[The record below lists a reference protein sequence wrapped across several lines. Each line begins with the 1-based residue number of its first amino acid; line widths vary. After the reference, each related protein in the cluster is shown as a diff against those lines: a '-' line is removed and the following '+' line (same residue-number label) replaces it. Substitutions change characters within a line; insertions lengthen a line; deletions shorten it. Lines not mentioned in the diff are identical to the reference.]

1 MHKSIMAKPP
11 YLVICFA
18 AIATVTV
25 APAIAGAGIHMKT
38 QARVVII
45 GGGIMGASLL
55 YHLAELGWT
64 DSILIEKDE
73 LTSGS
78 TWHAAGQCPNIT
90 GSYNL
95 AKIHAYSNDL
105 YPRLEGLTGQ
115 YVSWHK
121 SGGIRL
127 ATNDRELA
135 WLRYIHGYSKIIGFD
150 MEIIDPAEIRRINPF
165 LTTDGVIAGA
175 HTTSDG
181 HADPSGI
188 CNALAIGARA
198 MGATI
203 IRNNRVTGLT
213 QLPSGEWDV
222 ATENGVVRAEI
233 IVNAAGCY
241 ARQVAQMAGIDIP
254 VTNMEHHYIV
264 TDPIQ
269 AFMDRSEEI
278 PVMRCP
284 YVSGYFRQEQ
294 KSGLIGIYE
303 NTGLKEAWAPK
314 GMPEW
319 ESTSELFGDDL
330 DRIGKWLERAIER
343 MPILGEVGIRRV
355 INGAIPHTPDG
366 GPLLGPATGLTNFWH
381 CCGTSFGI
389 AQGGGAGKYLA
400 QWMVFSDA
408 DINMTEFDP
417 RRYGAFADEDYSRE
431 KVFLDYRLTFT
442 TRLPGEEEPDG
453 RPRKTSPLHD
463 RLLAQGAVH
472 TETFGWERPKWFS
485 IDGRAEASG
494 YARTNVFDV
503 VKDEVR
509 AVAERVGVLDLTG
522 FAKYD
527 VSGPDAEAFLDRICA
542 NRMPRKAGGIG
553 LVHPLSR
560 GGRIQGEMTVTR
572 LADDHFYC
580 LSAAAAELRDFDLLM
595 QSRHADE
602 QVTIRNVTEARGV
615 LVLSGPRSRDV
626 LARLTDT
633 DLSNEGFRWLS
644 GREITIAGHR
654 VRALRV
660 SYVGEL
666 GWELHPLM
674 EAMLPL
680 YDAIWA
686 AGQEF
691 GIANYGLYAVNTM
704 RMEKGYKAWGSELT
718 NELTMI
724 EADMNRFIAFKKDD
738 FVGRQAT
745 LDAPDRMRIVY
756 GEMAATD
763 TDARGAEPVM
773 AGDRCIG
780 MTTSGGY
787 GHRVGKSLFFA
798 AVPPEHATPGTSF
811 DIVVQGQRRPATVL
825 EQPAYD
831 PDNARMKA

>member
-1 MHKSIMAKPP
+1 MQTESMQNQAMQK
-11 YLVICFA
+11 
-18 AIATVTV
+18 
-25 APAIAGAGIHMKT
+25 

-64 DSILIEKDE
+64 DTILIEKDE

-78 TWHAAGQCPNIT
+78 TWHAAGQCPSIT
-90 GSYNL
+90 GSFNL

-105 YPRLEGLTGQ
+105 YPRLEALTGQ

-127 ATNDRELA
+127 ATNERELA

-150 MEIIDPAEIRRINPF
+150 MAIIDPGEIRRLNPF
-165 LTTDGVIAGA
+165 LNTDGVIAGA

-198 MGATI
+198 MGATVM
-203 IRNNRVTGLT
+203 RQNRVTGLA
-213 QLPSGEWDV
+213 QLQSGDWDV
-222 ATENGVVRAEI
+222 ITEQGTIRAEI
-233 IVNAAGCY
+233 VVNAAGCY
-241 ARQVAQMAGIDIP
+241 ARQVAWMAGIDIP

-269 AFMDRSEEI
+269 AFIDRAEEI

-284 YVSGYFRQEQ
+284 WVSGYFRQEQ

-303 NTGLKEAWAPK
+303 NTGLKEAWSPK

-343 MPILGEVGIRRV
+343 MPIFGEVGIRRV

-366 GPLLGPATGLTNFWH
+366 GPLLGPAAGLRNFWH

-400 QWMVFSDA
+400 QWMVFGDA

-417 RRYGAFADEDYSRE
+417 RRYGAFADQDYSRD

-453 RPRKTSPLHD
+453 RPRKTSPLHG
-463 RLLAQGAVH
+463 RLQAMGAVH

-485 IDGRAEASG
+485 LDGRDEVSG
-494 YARTNVFDV
+494 YHRTNVFDV
-503 VKDEVR
+503 VAAEVR

-527 VSGPDAEAFLDRICA
+527 VTGPDAEAFLNRICA
-542 NRMPRKAGGIG
+542 NRMPKKAGGIG

-560 GGRIQGEMTVTR
+560 SGRIQGEMTVTR

-580 LSAAAAELRDFDLLM
+580 LSAAAAELRDLDLM
-595 QSRHADE
+595 QQSKLPHEA
-602 QVTIRNVTEARGV
+602 VTIRNVTEDRGV
-615 LVLSGPRSRDV
+615 IVLSGPRSRDL
-626 LARLTDT
+626 LAQLTDA
-633 DLSNEGFRWLS
+633 DLSNDGFRWLS
-644 GREITIAGHR
+644 GREITIAGHP

-666 GWELHPLM
+666 GWELHPM
-674 EAMLPL
+674 MGAMLPL

-686 AGQEF
+686 AGQAY

-704 RMEKGYKAWGSELT
+704 RLEKGYKAWSSELT
-718 NELTMI
+718 NELTMV
-724 EADMNRFIAFKKDD
+724 EADMARFVAWKKDD
-738 FVGRQAT
+738 FVGKQAT
-745 LDAPDRMRIVY
+745 HDAPDRFRIVY

-773 AGDRCIG
+773 DADRCIG
-780 MTTSGGY
+780 LTTSGGY

-798 AVPPEHATPGTSF
+798 AVPLAYSAPGTRF
-811 DIVVQGQRRPATVL
+811 DVMIQGARCPATVL
-825 EQPAYD
+825 ALPAHD
-831 PDNARMKA
+831 PDNLLMKA